1 MGEQERYKVMLEKLI
16 TDTENEKIQS
26 SEELIRLLIT
36 EIKNNTSVEATF

>member
-1 MGEQERYKVMLEKLI
+1 MGEQERYKVILEKLI

-36 EIKNNTSVEATF
+36 EIKNNASVGATF